1 MKSDSVN
8 KPLVSVIMITYDHE
22 KFIEKAI
29 RGVLMQ
35 ECVFEVELILANDC
49 STDKADQV
57 IKNVKGNHINASWI
71 KYIKHEK
78 NLGMMPNFIFAVKEC
93 KGKYIALCEGDDY
106 WTDPLKLQKQVDFLE
121 ANPDYVLCFH
131 KINILK
137 TNGEI
142 VEDFITKVPEN
153 HESIDTLAR
162 LGNYIHTPSVVFRNV
177 ITKFPAEFEKSPIG
191 DYYLYMM
198 LAEYGKFKYLEDNMA
213 VYREGVGIWS
223 KENDYFRNFN
233 TAYLHALLCNYFDNN
248 ISIKLIF
255 TERIKDFLKHFE
267 SSITVNELVKLGV
280 NDELKKQV
288 LYNLLSKNIALKK
301 ELQFYKSTK
310 NLLYTLLQRIK
321 KKIWN

>member
-1 MKSDSVN
+1 MTKV
-8 KPLVSVIMITYDHE
+8 KVSACIITYNHE
-22 KFIEKAI
+22 AFLRECLDGAINQKGDIEYEIVIGEDKSSDLTKQICIEYAEKHSKLI
-29 RGVLMQ
+29 RFYPRV
-35 ECVFEVELILANDC
+35 
-49 STDKADQV
+49 
-57 IKNVKGNHINASWI
+57 KNMGMIGNWI
-71 KYIKHEK
+71 ETIQ
-78 NLGMMPNFIFAVKEC
+78 NC
-93 KGKYIALCEGDDY
+93 QGKYIALCEGDDY

-153 HESIDTLAR
+153 YESIDTLAC

-223 KENDYFRNFN
+223 KENDYFKNFN
-233 TAYLHALLCNYFDNN
+233 TAYLHALLCNYFENN

-267 SSITVNELVKLGV
+267 SSITVNELLKLGV

-288 LYNLLSKNIALKK
+288 LNILLNKNIDLKK
-301 ELQFYKSTK
+301 DLLFYKSTK
-310 NLLYTLLQRIK
+310 NLFYILLQRLK